1 MRIRSVFGGAVSI
14 LVCLSAG
21 MIGSFFTY
29 PAIPVWYAG
38 LNKPFFTPPNWI
50 FAPVWTILY
59 VMMGISAY
67 MIWEKRKENLESVK
81 GLTIFGLQLVLNTM
95 WSVVFFGFKDLFF
108 AFLLIIVLW
117 AAILLNIFQ
126 FRKLST
132 NAALLLGPYIIWVTF
147 AALLNAAVWLMN

>member
-1 MRIRSVFGGAVSI
+1 MKIKDVFGAAVFI

-21 MIGSFFTY
+21 IIGSFYTY

-38 LNKPFFTPPNWI
+38 LNKPFFSPPNWI
-50 FAPVWTILY
+50 FGPVWTILY

-67 MIWEKRKENLESVK
+67 MIWKKRKESLEAAK
-81 GLTIFGLQLVLNTM
+81 GLSIFALQLILNTM
-95 WSVVFFGFKDLFF
+95 WSVVFFGFRDPFF

-117 AAILLNIFQ
+117 SAILLTIFQ
-126 FRKLST
+126 FRKLSV